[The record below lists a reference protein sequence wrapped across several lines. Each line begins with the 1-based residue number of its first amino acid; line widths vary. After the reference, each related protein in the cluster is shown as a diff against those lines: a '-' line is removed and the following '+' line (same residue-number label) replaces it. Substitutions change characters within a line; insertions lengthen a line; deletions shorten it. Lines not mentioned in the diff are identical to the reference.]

1 MTNLEGNIYL
11 LSGIFP
17 RILRNKVEIID
28 TWNMIEKY
36 NLQGWVEKDSTVILL
51 PDSEYERL
59 LASVKNR
66 KYIRNLVRYQR

>member
-1 MTNLEGNIYL
+1 M
-11 LSGIFP
+11 
-17 RILRNKVEIID
+17 RNIID

>member
-1 MTNLEGNIYL
+1 MKQM
-11 LSGIFP
+11 
-17 RILRNKVEIID
+17 RNIID

>member
-1 MTNLEGNIYL
+1 MKQM
-11 LSGIFP
+11 
-17 RILRNKVEIID
+17 RNIID

-59 LASVKNR
+59 LASVKNQ
-66 KYIRNLVRYQR
+66 KYIRNLVRY